1 MTLPLI
7 PQDLFLALMIALQI
21 ADAWTTYDVIRAG
34 GKEGHPIWSRLME
47 AIGLREALWVAKLLA
62 VAYFIFWP
70 ITDPWTQ
77 WVNVA
82 VFAAVGLWNYNN
94 LRKLKNAR

>member
-1 MTLPLI
+1 MTLPTLSQEI
-7 PQDLFLALMIALQI
+7 FLAVMILLQI
-21 ADAWTTYDVIRAG
+21 VDAWTTYDVIRAG
-34 GKEGHPIWSRLME
+34 GKEGNPILSRLME

-82 VFAAVGLWNYNN
+82 VFAAVGLWNYQN
-94 LRKLKNAR
+94 LRKLKRQK